1 MKRQFGAWLHQI
13 GGQPPSGGCVLKPRN
28 RNAQNRQQPQPP
40 SGGCVLKPKLHRLGK
55 RRIFQPPSGG
65 CVLKHLSRS
74 VWRYWLYPAAFGRLR
89 VETRVVSMILNN
101 EDPAAFGRLRVETSI
116 IVKSVPL
123 PMVQPPSG
131 GCVLK
136 QSVWVVFEG
145 SVVPAA
151 FGRLRVE
158 TRSVSDGWCVPFQ
171 PPSGGCV
178 LKQMD

>member
-1 MKRQFGAWLHQI
+1 
-13 GGQPPSGGCVLKPRN
+13 
-28 RNAQNRQQPQPP
+28 
-40 SGGCVLKPKLHRLGK
+40 
-55 RRIFQPPSGG
+55 
-65 CVLKHLSRS
+65 
-74 VWRYWLYPAAFGRLR
+74 
-89 VETRVVSMILNN
+89 MILNN

-158 TRSVSDGWCVPFQ
+158 TNRQSAYGEALKAQ

-178 LKQMD
+178 LKLLI